1 MVNSELQE
9 LLEEKNIKSIHGKPI
24 SVENIRLYRKRFL
37 KEGLD
42 YVMRNKRLV
51 EYTGAGIEKI
61 INYFRSR

>member
-9 LLEEKNIKSIHGKPI
+9 LLKEKGIKSIHGKPI

-37 KEGLD
+37 KEGAD
-42 YVMRNKRLV
+42 YIMRNKRLV

-61 INYFRSR
+61 INYFQNK